1 MKEHLPLALA
11 LIACLLA
18 APVEAQQSPPN
29 SRIALLIANANY
41 PDASAPLATPIKDA
55 RSVGDE
61 LKRLGF
67 DVDIRNNLSKA
78 DTQKALDAFISKIK
92 KGSTALFFFSGFGVQ
107 VSKQSY
113 VIPTDAQI
121 WTEAEVGRDGT
132 NIESIL
138 TKMNQKGAS
147 VKMLIIDAS
156 RRNPYE
162 RRFRAISSGLAAL
175 DLPDGTLAI
184 YSAGT
189 DKVAADTDGPN
200 SVFIAQLLQ
209 ELRPAG
215 VNAEA
220 IFSRTRV
227 DVSRATNGE
236 QVPWVSSS
244 MLDEFILSPQGSAVA
259 ADSAKA
265 DVSKPDPL
273 TADAV
278 KVGPAKANAAKADTA
293 KADTA
298 KADTA
303 KADTAKADTA
313 KADTAK
319 ADTAKAN
326 TAKAD
331 TAKADTAK
339 ADTAKPDATKPP
351 RDKTSVTTAVEDP
364 AIKEL
369 NTKIQQNPNDATAFY
384 NRGQIFAKNG
394 DYSRAVTDFDQAIR
408 LDPND
413 AAAFNNRC
421 WARGASG
428 DLDLALQDCNE
439 ALRLRPDFADAL
451 DSRGLVYLKLNMN
464 SIAVADYDAA
474 LKLKPDQASSL
485 YGRGIGKKRL
495 GKTPEGNSDIAAA
508 KAISPGIAEEF
519 TTFGVR

>member
-1 MKEHLPLALA
+1 MRQNLRLAIA
-11 LIACLLA
+11 LIVCLIA
-18 APVEAQQSPPN
+18 APVVAQQNPSNP
-29 SRIALLIANANY
+29 RIALLIANTNY

-67 DVDIRNNLSKA
+67 DVDIKNNLSKA
-78 DTQKALDAFISKIK
+78 DTLKALDAFISRIK

-121 WTEAEVGRDGT
+121 WTEADVGRDGT
-132 NIESIL
+132 NIESIV
-138 TKMNQKGAS
+138 TKMNQKGAG
-147 VKMLIIDAS
+147 VKILIIDAS

-175 DLPDGTLAI
+175 NLPDGTLAM

-189 DKVAADTDGPN
+189 DKIAADSDGPN
-200 SVFIAQLLQ
+200 SVLIAQLLQ
-209 ELRPAG
+209 ELRPTG

-244 MLDEFILSPQGSAVA
+244 MLEEFFFSPQGSAAVTPTDA
-259 ADSAKA
+259 AKA
-265 DVSKPDPL
+265 DVSKPAPVK
-273 TADAV
+273 ADAA
-278 KVGPAKANAAKADTA
+278 KPEPAKADSG
-293 KADTA
+293 
-298 KADTA
+298 
-303 KADTAKADTA
+303 
-313 KADTAK
+313 
-319 ADTAKAN
+319 
-326 TAKAD
+326 
-331 TAKADTAK
+331 
-339 ADTAKPDATKPP
+339 KPEATKPR
-351 RDKTSVTTAVEDP
+351 RDKMSVTTAVEDP

-369 NTKIQQNPNDATAFY
+369 NAKLQQNPNDAAAFY

-394 DYSRAVTDFDQAIR
+394 DYSRAVMDFDQAIR

-421 WARGASG
+421 WARAASG
-428 DLDLALQDCNE
+428 DLDLALRDCNE
-439 ALRLRPDFADAL
+439 ALRLRPDFADAF

-474 LKLKPDQASSL
+474 LKIKPNQASSL

-508 KAISPGIAEEF
+508 RATSPGIAEEF
-519 TTFGVR
+519 ATYGVR

>member
-1 MKEHLPLALA
+1 MKKLLPLALA
-11 LIACLLA
+11 LIACLIA
-18 APVEAQQSPPN
+18 APVEAQQYLPN
-29 SRIALLIANANY
+29 SRIALLIANTNY

-132 NIESIL
+132 NIESIV

-147 VKMLIIDAS
+147 VKILIIDAS

-175 DLPDGTLAI
+175 DLPDGTLAM

-189 DKVAADTDGPN
+189 DKVAADSDGPN

-209 ELRPAG
+209 ELRPTG

-244 MLDEFILSPQGSAVA
+244 MLEEFFLSPQGSAVVA
-259 ADSAKA
+259 PTPPDTAKA

-273 TADAV
+273 KADAA
-278 KVGPAKANAAKADTA
+278 KPGPAKADTA
-293 KADTA
+293 KADP
-298 KADTA
+298 
-303 KADTAKADTA
+303 
-313 KADTAK
+313 
-319 ADTAKAN
+319 
-326 TAKAD
+326 
-331 TAKADTAK
+331 AK

-351 RDKTSVTTAVEDP
+351 RDKASVTTAVEDP

-369 NTKIQQNPNDATAFY
+369 NAKIQQNPNDAAALY

-428 DLDLALQDCNE
+428 DLDLALRDCNE

-474 LKLKPDQASSL
+474 LKLKPNQASSL

-508 KAISPGIAEEF
+508 KAISPSIAEEF
-519 TTFGVR
+519 ATYGVR